1 MSIRAFADRLR
12 RWLKAGAT
20 ESWGASTFNRGD
32 LQSRAG
38 SLSDLDQGDESSCS
52 AHLYLFEIYVFQ
64 KRFGKALE
72 ELSRARELDPEGVR
86 QLSHLRPDHLV
97 SFAEYLKDA
106 KQVRRLTSRRMSAGL
121 ISELGRGRHCL
132 PFGDFLDRIDYE
144 RFQELPPIREQ
155 DISKIDWDDMTRY
168 LLESQD

>member
-12 RWLKAGAT
+12 RWLKAWCHRKLGRFY
-20 ESWGASTFNRGD
+20 FNRGD
-32 LQSRAG
+32 LSRARDHFLT
-38 SLSDLDQGDESSCS
+38 SIKADESSCS

-72 ELSRARELDPEGVR
+72 ELSRAREIDPKECD
-86 QLSHLRPDHLV
+86 SYHLRPDHLV

-132 PFGDFLDRIDYE
+132 PFGDFLDRIEYE

-155 DISKIDWDDMTRY
+155 DISKIDWDHMTRY